1 MTLEEF
7 YHFKREVNTW
17 LISYGETS
25 EDKNVHKVCD
35 LITAQPYS
43 VTPYQM
49 RVLMEIT
56 KECTEVNQQAAERM
70 IKYYR
75 REMYK

>member
-17 LISYGETS
+17 LISYGETN
-25 EDKNVHKVCD
+25 ENANVRKVCE
-35 LITAQPYS
+35 LFTAQAANL
-43 VTPYQM
+43 TPYQM
-49 RVLMEIT
+49 SVLLDIA

-75 REMYK
+75 KEIYK